1 MNPRRLDR
9 ADAFVGVATVI
20 ASLLLLWLGR
30 GMTFFADEWEVI
42 AARPLGLDS
51 FLTPFNEHWLGI
63 QVTVFRALVEAI
75 GLGSYMPY
83 LALLVLLHAVVA
95 LEVYVI
101 ARRATQPWIAAAVTV
116 VVLLFGSGFE
126 DLFWAMQIGFVGAI
140 ALGFGALLLLD
151 GRPTRG
157 RVVAATILLVLAIM
171 TSGFG
176 LFMLALV
183 GLDLLVDPARRR
195 LVPATFVPAGIWL
208 VWYVA
213 LGRAGVAAHGSPFT
227 ADAIVNVP
235 SFVLGGLTTAFGAAL
250 GVGEAGGL
258 IAVAATAALLVIALV
273 RRIVVPRRTIALLG
287 AIVAMYILLGL
298 VRSNLGIEA
307 QYYTRY
313 TYLSGILAL
322 LALATAIGRRPMPE
336 APRLRLLAVGAVG
349 LVITLSLLW
358 NVRLLLSGRDL
369 FLQRA
374 DLTRALVALATT
386 EPLPPGV
393 DPSVDLVLIPSPDRV
408 RAIVARF
415 GSPLSD
421 SLAGDAVRPIPEEAT
436 ADALKR
442 ALDPPEFV
450 LAGCIGS
457 RPLPADCARFDGG

>member
-1 MNPRRLDR
+1 
-9 ADAFVGVATVI
+9 
-20 ASLLLLWLGR
+20 
-30 GMTFFADEWEVI
+30 MTFFADEWEVI

-101 ARRATQPWIAAAVTV
+101 ARRATQPWIAAAVTL

-195 LVPATFVPAGIWL
+195 LVPVTFVPAGIWL
-208 VWYVA
+208 VWYLA

-374 DLTRALVALATT
+374 DLGTRALVALATT

-421 SLAGDAVRPIPEEAT
+421 SLAGDAVLADPRGGQ

-442 ALDPPEFV
+442 ALDPPDFV

-457 RPLPADCARFDGG
+457 RPLPADCARFEGG